1 MKKEKQEEMNQA
13 LQHSASATDQM
24 LMDDQKEN
32 DKEIV
37 GFRKNGESDDEEE

>member
-1 MKKEKQEEMNQA
+1 MQKEKQEEINQA

-32 DKEIV
+32 DKEVV
-37 GFRKNGESDDEEE
+37 GFRKNGDSDGDEE